1 MLFKQLNYFN
11 RFNNRQFRAN
21 KYFSFKI
28 KQITLYLPSQNPNA
42 EVA

>member
-1 MLFKQLNYFN
+1 MRFKQHLYFN
-11 RFNNRQFRAN
+11 RLNYREFRVI

-28 KQITLYLPSQNPNA
+28 RQITLYLPSQNPNA